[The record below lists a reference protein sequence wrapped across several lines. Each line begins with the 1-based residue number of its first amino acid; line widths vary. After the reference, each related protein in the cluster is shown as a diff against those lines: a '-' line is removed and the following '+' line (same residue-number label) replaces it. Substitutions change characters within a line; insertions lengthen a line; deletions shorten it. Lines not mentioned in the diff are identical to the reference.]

1 MAREPRRDI
10 RALLL
15 GPSLELASAVDERLR
30 KLGFPPLRPVQSQ
43 ILTLIEPGGMRLS
56 DLVSIVAVAKQTLGD
71 LVDDLEREKLVERY
85 ADPDHGVIKR
95 VRLAARGKQWAQE
108 VRRAADATEK
118 AWTARLGKARAK
130 TLRQLLEALAAS
142 TPTPSAAS

>member
-15 GPSLELASAVDERLR
+15 GPSLELASAVDDRLR
-30 KLGFPPLRPVQSQ
+30 RQGFPSLRPVQSQ
-43 ILTLIEPGGMRLS
+43 ILTLIEGGGLRLS
-56 DLVSIVAVAKQTLGD
+56 DLVSTVAVAKQTLGD

-95 VRLAARGKQWAQE
+95 VRLAARGRQWATE

-118 AWTARLGKARAK
+118 VWSERLGKVRAK
-130 TLRQLLEALAAS
+130 SLRSLLEALAAT
-142 TPTPSAAS
+142 TPGATNGV

>member
-30 KLGFPPLRPVQSQ
+30 RQGFPTLRPVQTQ
-43 ILTLIEPGGMRLS
+43 ILTLIESGGLRLS

-95 VRLAARGKQWAQE
+95 VRLAARGRQWAAE

-118 AWTARLGKARAK
+118 AWGERIGKARAK
-130 TLRQLLEALAAS
+130 TLRQALEALAAS
-142 TPTPSAAS
+142 SPLPAS

>member
-15 GPSLELASAVDERLR
+15 GPSLELASAVDDRLR
-30 KLGFPPLRPVQSQ
+30 KQGFPSLRPVQSQ
-43 ILTLIEPGGMRLS
+43 ILTLIEGGGLRLS
-56 DLVSIVAVAKQTLGD
+56 DLVSTVAVAKQTLGD

-95 VRLAARGKQWAQE
+95 VRLAARGRQWATE

-118 AWTARLGKARAK
+118 TWAERLGKARAK
-130 TLRQLLEALAAS
+130 SLRSLLEALAAA
-142 TPTPSAAS
+142 TPTNHAS

>member
-15 GPSLELASAVDERLR
+15 GPSLELASAVDDRLR
-30 KLGFPPLRPVQSQ
+30 RLGFPALRPAQSQ
-43 ILTLIEPGGMRLS
+43 ILTLIEAGGLRLS
-56 DLVSIVAVAKQTLGD
+56 DLVATIAVAKQTLGD

-95 VRLAARGKQWAQE
+95 VRLAARGRQWASE
-108 VRRAADATEK
+108 VKRAADATEK
-118 AWTARLGKARAK
+118 VWTTRLGKARAK
-130 TLRQLLEALAAS
+130 SLRSLLEALNV
-142 TPTPSAAS
+142 

>member
-15 GPSLELASAVDERLR
+15 GPSLELASAVDDRL
-30 KLGFPPLRPVQSQ
+30 KKQGFPSLRPVQSQ
-43 ILTLIEPGGMRLS
+43 ILTLIEPGGLRLS

-95 VRLAARGKQWAQE
+95 VRLAARGKQWAAE

-118 AWTARLGKARAK
+118 VWGERLGKARAK
-130 TLRQLLEALAAS
+130 TLRTLLEQLAAS
-142 TPTPSAAS
+142 TPHPS